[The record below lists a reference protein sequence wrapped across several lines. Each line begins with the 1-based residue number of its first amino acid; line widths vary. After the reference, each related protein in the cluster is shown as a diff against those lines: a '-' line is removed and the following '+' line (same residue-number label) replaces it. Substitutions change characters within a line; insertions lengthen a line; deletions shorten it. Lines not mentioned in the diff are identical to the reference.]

1 MADDIANAVAA
12 DMIAEDSVVAAAP
25 EAEQTAPEEPVE
37 TDIPSYEA
45 DTEGIED
52 LLSEPD
58 DDLDI
63 EDPDDPEPV
72 LVQTDEYDDP
82 EVTKLKAQLVKAQ
95 KQLNHQTQLRAQD
108 NEKKWSAEAARRFPL
123 ADVDEIHATS
133 RRSFLRKAQEQHDR
147 YNRKLE
153 PVLSKLDA
161 LRTEVIAEARAEGKE
176 TAQHS
181 WGKPT
186 VAPQVAQVE
195 SAEAV
200 IDPRKFKTLH
210 DLTLARMR
218 AGQGQVAQAGN
229 ELANQ

>member
-1 MADDIANAVAA
+1 MDDIAQAVAA
-12 DMIAEDSVVAAAP
+12 DMIQEDSVVAAAP
-25 EAEQTAPEEPVE
+25 EAEQTVTEEPVE

-52 LLSEPD
+52 LLAEPD

-82 EVTKLKAQLVKAQ
+82 EVAKLKAQLVKAQ
-95 KQLNHQTQLRAQD
+95 KQLSHQTQLRAQD
-108 NEKKWSAEAARRFPL
+108 NEKKWAAEASRRFPL

-133 RRSFLRKAQEQHDR
+133 RRSYLRKAQEQHDR

-161 LRTEVIAEARAEGKE
+161 LRTEVIQEAKAEGRAHAE
-176 TAQHS
+176 QAY
-181 WGKPT
+181 GRPT
-186 VAPQVAQVE
+186 VAPQIAQVE
-195 SAEAV
+195 HSEQQ
-200 IDPRKFKTLH
+200 IDPRRFKNLH